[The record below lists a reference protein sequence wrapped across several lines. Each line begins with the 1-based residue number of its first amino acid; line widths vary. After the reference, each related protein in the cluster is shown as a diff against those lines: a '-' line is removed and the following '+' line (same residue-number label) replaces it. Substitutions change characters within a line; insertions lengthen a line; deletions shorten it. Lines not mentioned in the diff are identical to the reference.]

1 MQWSIDA
8 YLFELCAASNFGDK
22 IVDEVAAYI
31 AQENPCVKVFN
42 CRGLYRM
49 KQFYETY
56 KDDGFVTPLAT
67 QISWTNHLLI
77 MSGSKTVEER
87 RFYMALCAKVH
98 YSQNVFSIYPT
109 KEMLTRREIDAQ
121 KYLIAVAERDKI
133 PAEETEVTRRN
144 LEMYEE
150 CLKELVVGRNEEHE
164 QQ

>member
-42 CRGLYRM
+42 CRGLYHM

-87 RFYMALCAKVH
+87 RFYMALCAKEH
-98 YSQNVFSIYPT
+98 YSPNVFSIYPS
-109 KEMLTRREIDAQ
+109 KEMLTRREIDAVLDCGCG
-121 KYLIAVAERDKI
+121 KV
-133 PAEETEVTRRN
+133 
-144 LEMYEE
+144 
-150 CLKELVVGRNEEHE
+150 
-164 QQ
+164 

>member
-22 IVDEVAAYI
+22 IVDEAAAYI

-56 KDDGFVTPLAT
+56 KDDGFATPLAT

-87 RFYMALCAKVH
+87 RFYMALCAKEH

-121 KYLIAVAERDKI
+121 KYLIAVAEKYKI
-133 PAEETEVTRRN
+133 PAEETGVTREN
-144 LEMYEE
+144 LANYEAMLE
-150 CLKELVVGRNEEHE
+150 YAIWRKESGRNE
-164 QQ
+164 Q